1 MTYSKTIKCPKC
13 GNMNESVEAI
23 EIHGKQQYVNP
34 TDCSHC
40 GLVFSQY
47 YGLKY
52 ASLKPESKSE
62 SRKSKKERKK
72 VPLKLVEPDELS
84 QKQNDS
90 SPSQKAEIEIVVVH
104 QDDRDPKPHPEKAVK
119 PVAEQSPAKQKSTTK
134 TKPSLPPPVE
144 PARQKNFWVIKW
156 INILSWFCLIP
167 GITMGVIKLSID
179 IIRFNTIDL
188 MTIIMA
194 TKYMAFGVISF
205 LFFKWMVLI
214 TQTLVD
220 MRRDM
225 AAVLSSNNRR
235 TK

>member
-1 MTYSKTIKCPKC
+1 
-13 GNMNESVEAI
+13 MNESVEAI

-62 SRKSKKERKK
+62 SRKSKKEIKK

-84 QKQNDS
+84 QKENDS
-90 SPSQKAEIEIVVVH
+90 PSSQKAEIEIVVVH
-104 QDDRDPKPHPEKAVK
+104 QDDRDPKPRPEKAVK
-119 PVAEQSPAKQKSTTK
+119 PDAAQPPAKEKSIAK
-134 TKPSLPPPVE
+134 TKPSQPLPVE
-144 PARQKNFWVIKW
+144 PVRKKNTWIIKW
-156 INILSWFCLIP
+156 TNILSWFCLIT
-167 GITMGVIKLSID
+167 GITMGVIRLSID
-179 IIRFNTIDL
+179 IIRFSTIDL
-188 MTIIMA
+188 MTIIIA
-194 TKYMAFGVISF
+194 TKYMVFSTFIF

-214 TQTLVD
+214 AQTLVD
-220 MRRDM
+220 MRGDM
-225 AAVLSSNNRR
+225 ATILNSNNRR